1 MMGGLLPSVSSALA
15 CLQRPGNCIIT
26 EDEVILQHKGGTGAE
41 NLIREGWEMLVEHVN
56 TLPKLTPDRQLSLC
70 LCSAYTRS
78 YLLFCAH
85 NIISS
90 TGKAS
95 AKV

>member
-1 MMGGLLPSVSSALA
+1 MGGLLPSVSSALA

-56 TLPKLTPDRQLSLC
+56 ILPKLAPTDNSVYVYVQHTPDHICYFVLI
-70 LCSAYTRS
+70 T
-78 YLLFCAH
+78 
-85 NIISS
+85 
-90 TGKAS
+90 
-95 AKV
+95 